1 MKETLA
7 ELFRY
12 RALLYMIVYRDIRIK
27 YKQSVMGF
35 MWAVLMPA
43 LVVLAG
49 IMVKYAYTLA
59 SGGPMKIGDAATVA
73 VKSVPWAF
81 LVASIRFASSS
92 LLGNSSLVTKIY
104 FPKEIFPFAAVGS
117 QLFDLGIAS
126 IALTIALMFLGVG
139 VSWQLLWVPVLLVI
153 LVLLALAIGTMVSA
167 AGLFFRDVK
176 YIVEVFL
183 TFGIFFTPVFY
194 DVDFF
199 GKRGALLLLNPVA
212 PVLESLRSVIVLHR
226 APDLN
231 WLLYSAIFA
240 IVATVLAYTFF
251 KKLEPAFAE
260 SI

>member
-1 MKETLA
+1 MKATLA
-7 ELFRY
+7 ELYRY

-43 LVVLAG
+43 LVVMAG

-59 SGGPMKIGDAATVA
+59 SGGPLKLGDAATVA

-81 LVASIRFASSS
+81 LVASVRFASSS

-117 QLFDLGIAS
+117 QLFDLSIAS
-126 IALTIALMFLGVG
+126 LALTIALTFLDVG

-199 GKRGALLLLNPVA
+199 GKRGAFLLLNPVA
-212 PVLESLRSVIVLHR
+212 PVLEALRSVIVLHR

-231 WLLYSAIFA
+231 WVMYSAIFA
-240 IVATVLAYTFF
+240 IVSSALAYTFF